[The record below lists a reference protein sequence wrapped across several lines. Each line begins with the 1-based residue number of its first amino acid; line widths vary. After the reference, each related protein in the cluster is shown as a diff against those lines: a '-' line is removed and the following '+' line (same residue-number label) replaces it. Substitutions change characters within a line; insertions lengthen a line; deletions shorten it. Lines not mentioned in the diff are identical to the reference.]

1 MGVGSG
7 DEGDGSADGCVLF
20 LDLDSSYLCLFNNS
34 LIVCMYCLC
43 ISMRKKVYKWISYG
57 IISDT
62 ATDGKQPFERGSLC
76 CQRAGAFCV
85 EFLAR
90 GSGIPFLQ
98 MEDMGRGLACLKS
111 HFF

>member
-1 MGVGSG
+1 MSTNG
-7 DEGDGSADGCVLF
+7 F
-20 LDLDSSYLCLFNNS
+20 LTVEFQTPLQTESSLLREAACF
-34 LIVCMYCLC
+34 C
-43 ISMRKKVYKWISYG
+43 
-57 IISDT
+57 
-62 ATDGKQPFERGSLC
+62 AFSLC